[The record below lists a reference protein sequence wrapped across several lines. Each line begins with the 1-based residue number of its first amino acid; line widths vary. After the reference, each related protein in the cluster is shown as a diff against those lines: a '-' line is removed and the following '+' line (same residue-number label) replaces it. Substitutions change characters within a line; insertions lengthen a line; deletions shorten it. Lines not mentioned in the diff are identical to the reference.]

1 MAFVLNCNY
10 YKYEYNSKNQ
20 HHCQRYLRRVKIMN
34 NQNKNNQII
43 IYNTEDGETKIEV
56 KMKNETV
63 WLSQKQMAEL
73 FDCSV
78 DNISLHLKNIY
89 FEGELAENS
98 TTEESSVVQI
108 EGGRRINR
116 PIRIYNLDTIISVG
130 YRINSLRGTQF
141 RIWATQKLKEY
152 IIKGFVMD
160 DKRLKEAGGGNYWK
174 ELLARIRD
182 IRSSEKMLYRQVLD
196 LYATSA
202 DYDPKSLHSIKF
214 FKIVQNK
221 LHYAIHKQT
230 ASEVIYNRADSGKE
244 FMGLTVFA
252 GDLPVLEEVRIAKN
266 YLSAQELEKLNRLV
280 SAYFELAELRAMDQR
295 VMYMADHIASL
306 DKLLS
311 DYGKGVLIDA
321 GKVTHKKAIE
331 KAENEYK
338 KFQAKTLSPIE
349 KSYLESVKLLGK
361 KVEKKIKDKN

>member
-1 MAFVLNCNY
+1 MANKSLNSNLH
-10 YKYEYNSKNQ
+10 KD
-20 HHCQRYLRRVKIMN
+20 
-34 NQNKNNQII
+34 KNNQII

-56 KMKNETV
+56 RMKDETV

-73 FDCSV
+73 FDK
-78 DNISLHLKNIY
+78 DRKTITEHIQNAFK
-89 FEGELAENS
+89 EGELVENS
-98 TTEESSVVQI
+98 VCRKSQHTAEDGKIYSV
-108 EGGRRINR
+108 NF
-116 PIRIYNLDTIISVG
+116 YNLDVIISVG
-130 YRINSLRGTQF
+130 YRIKSQRGMHF
-141 RIWATQKLKEY
+141 RQWATARLREYLVQGFTMNDEFLKNN
-152 IIKGFVMD
+152 
-160 DKRLKEAGGGNYWK
+160 GGGLYWK
-174 ELLARIRD
+174 KLLTRIRD

-221 LHYAIHKQT
+221 LHYAVHKET
-230 ASEVIYNRADSGKE
+230 AAEIIYNRADSDKG
-244 FMGLTVFA
+244 FMGLTVFE

-280 SAYFELAELRAMDQR
+280 SAYFELAELRAMDQK
-295 VMYMADHIASL
+295 VMHMADHIASL

-311 DYGKGVLIDA
+311 NYGEGVLINA

-338 KFQAKTLSPIE
+338 KFQVKTLSPVE
-349 KSYLESVKLLGK
+349 KAYLENIKLLVK

>member
-1 MAFVLNCNY
+1 MTD
-10 YKYEYNSKNQ
+10 Q
-20 HHCQRYLRRVKIMN
+20 D
-34 NQNKNNQII
+34 KNNQII
-43 IYNTEDGETKIEV
+43 IYNIEDGETKIDV
-56 KMKNETV
+56 RMKNETV

-78 DNISLHLKNIY
+78 DNIGLHLKNI
-89 FEGELAENS
+89 FKESELSENS
-98 TTEESSVVQI
+98 VTEEYSVTATDGKNYLVKH
-108 EGGRRINR
+108 
-116 PIRIYNLDTIISVG
+116 YNLDAIISVG

-141 RIWATQKLKEY
+141 RQWATVRLREYLVQGFTMNDEFLKNN
-152 IIKGFVMD
+152 
-160 DKRLKEAGGGNYWK
+160 GGGLYWK
-174 ELLARIRD
+174 KLLSRIRD

-202 DYDPKSLHSIKF
+202 DYNSKSLHSVKF

-221 LHYAIHKQT
+221 LHYAVHKQT
-230 ASEVIYNRADSGKE
+230 TSEVIYNRVDSDKE

-280 SAYFELAELRAMDQR
+280 SAYFELAELRAMDQQIMR
-295 VMYMADHIASL
+295 MTDHIASL

-311 DYGKGVLIDA
+311 DYGEGVLIDV

-338 KFQAKTLSPIE
+338 KYQIKTLSPVE
-349 KSYLESVKLLGK
+349 KAYLENIKLLEK
-361 KVEKKIKDKN
+361 KIEKKIKDKN

>member
-1 MAFVLNCNY
+1 MT
-10 YKYEYNSKNQ
+10 
-20 HHCQRYLRRVKIMN
+20 
-34 NQNKNNQII
+34 NKNNSGEII
-43 IYNTEDGETKIEV
+43 IYEGADGAPNIEV
-56 KMKNETV
+56 RMENETV

-78 DNISLHLKNIY
+78 DNIGLHLKKI
-89 FEGELAENS
+89 FKEGELSENS
-98 TTEESSVVQI
+98 VTEEYSVTATDGKNYLVKH
-108 EGGRRINR
+108 
-116 PIRIYNLDTIISVG
+116 YNLDVIISVG

-141 RIWATQKLKEY
+141 RQWATERLREY
-152 IIKGFVMD
+152 IVQGFTMD
-160 DKRLKEAGGGNYWK
+160 DERLKNNGGGLYWK
-174 ELLARIRD
+174 KLLSRIRD

-202 DYDPKSLHSIKF
+202 DYDQKSLHSIKF

-221 LHYAIHKQT
+221 LHYAVHKET
-230 ASEVIYNRADSGKE
+230 AAEVIYNRADSDKE
-244 FMGLTVFA
+244 FMGLTVFE

-280 SAYFELAELRAMDQR
+280 SAYFELAELRAMDQK
-295 VMYMADHIASL
+295 VMHMADHIASL

-311 DYGKGVLIDA
+311 DYGEGVLIDA

-338 KFQAKTLSPIE
+338 KFQTKTLSPVE
-349 KSYLESVKLLGK
+349 KAYLENIKLLEK
-361 KVEKKIKDKN
+361 KVEKKIKDKKS